1 MNKFT
6 KSAIIGAL
14 TIGAAS
20 VAFAGEGKH
29 GHGGSFYKHFDQV
42 DANSDGFVTQD
53 EMTAHHAAKFT
64 EKDTD
69 NDGGLSKDEMR
80 ATMVARMEKHLDHVF
95 EKKDKDSDGKLTQS
109 EMAHKGGRMFEKID
123 TDGDGK
129 ISKDEAKKMRKHR
142 KNAG

>member
-6 KSAIIGAL
+6 KSAIISAL
-14 TIGAAS
+14 AVGVAS

-29 GHGGSFYKHFDQV
+29 GNHGGFYKHFDQI
-42 DANSDGFVTQD
+42 DANADGFVTQD
-53 EMTAHHAAKFT
+53 EMTAHHATKFT

-80 ATMVARMEKHLDHVF
+80 ATMMERMEKRLDRMF
-95 EKKDKDSDGKLTQS
+95 EKKDKDNDGKITQS
-109 EMAHKGGRMFEKID
+109 EMSHKGGRIFGKID

-142 KNAG
+142 KTEG